1 MYDLPTVVFDDTDR
15 TLQFALKDSDGNP
28 LVITGWTLSFRLGEP
43 GSSVASTTKTLTV
56 TDGVNGE
63 CECAFTAAETTALTA
78 GFKKYS
84 IRRTDAS
91 NHTVL
96 QYGRVTIEKVI

>member
-1 MYDLPTVVFDDTDR
+1 MFDLPTVVFDDTDR
-15 TLQFALKDSDGNP
+15 TLQFALKDSSGAP

-43 GSSVASTTKTLTV
+43 GSSVATTTKVLTV
-56 TDGVNGE
+56 TGGPAGE
-63 CECAFTAAETTALTA
+63 CECTFTAAETTALTP

-91 NHTVL
+91 NKTVL
-96 QYGRVTIEKVI
+96 QYGRVAIEKVI